1 MHPSNTFDISE
12 RKKDSSFAEN
22 VLFGISKLGISSL
35 SRSLITFSIQL
46 ITVLGAPSD
55 SLLCRLEHRQFFIV
69 YVNSIRG
76 KCKRFKSNGQ

>member
-35 SRSLITFSIQL
+35 SRSLIPFSIQL

-55 SLLCRLEHRQFFIV
+55 CLLCKLEHGQFFIV
-69 YVNSIRG
+69 HVNSIRV
-76 KCKRFKSNGQ
+76 KCKKFCPTAN